1 MTTRTRKLTRK
12 QAGHGVAVRFVGGCM
27 HGERQT
33 LAAVPPAIAFRPVE
47 GSLDH
52 RTWVYLPLS
61 ESENDADGTRILA
74 VEEMIEQ
81 RMEREIGGG
90 SSVTYR
96 LRKRRRAFGVYAF
109 VEVAKAYECSE
120 CGKGI
125 EQYTVAIVTTIKQK
139 IHDMDLDD
147 TPSEVVTVRLCPNC
161 AMLRNVAVSRSAS
174 AFVPRWWRG
183 KLTP

>member
-1 MTTRTRKLTRK
+1 
-12 QAGHGVAVRFVGGCM
+12 M

-74 VEEMIEQ
+74 VEEMIEPHNCQ
-81 RMEREIGGG
+81 RRRAGDACAAP
-90 SSVTYR
+90 VR
-96 LRKRRRAFGVYAF
+96 LRKRKRAFGVYAF
-109 VEVAKAYECSE
+109 VEVAKAYECAE
-120 CGKGI
+120 CSKGI
-125 EQYTVAIVTTIKQK
+125 EQYTVAIVTTIKRQ
-139 IHDMDLDD
+139 IHDIDLDD